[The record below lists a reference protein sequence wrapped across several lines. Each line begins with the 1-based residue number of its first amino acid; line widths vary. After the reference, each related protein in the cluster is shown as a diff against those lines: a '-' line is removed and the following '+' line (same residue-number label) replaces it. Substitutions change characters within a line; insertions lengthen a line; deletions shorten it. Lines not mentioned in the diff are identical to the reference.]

1 MSQFI
6 IYKDGRKPIERPG
19 EIASRDELIKN
30 ISAYKQTDQ
39 TDIYDYVCT
48 KYDSKGKISPIYQRF
63 FKNFINSKANC
74 YKNYFERV
82 VSGNDIA
89 LIDWD
94 ALNLAFETA
103 ERYMHISNESIIY
116 VKSLNE
122 FIVYDAS
129 QYKQVGDN
137 YYITTDKGSF
147 VIKSDGVY
155 QLTNQKIDNSEQSNY
170 VEELL
175 YQTPIS
181 PIIKFSVGIPVQFN
195 SLVQLE
201 WDFIADLSWGVYNA
215 GPKLLSQYI
224 VSSDE
229 DADKLKQ
236 SVGNLG
242 RTTKVVKTSVNDK
255 ISMIETGD
263 LNNLK
268 DLVGVYNDLVK
279 QAAVSQGVDKNGVN
293 LMTFFES
300 GIAKIVELSYV
311 NDKRKEY
318 FRIYKMAE
326 KKMYE
331 VLSRLFGIKIGLVL
345 LKFYPIQFFETVPDD
360 YVESVTLTE
369 SEYQQFLL
377 KKNNK
382 ITESQ
387 KTEEKK
393 TQQPTEPQN
402 NPE

>member
-6 IYKDGRKPIERPG
+6 VYKEAGRRVERPN
-19 EIASRDELIKN
+19 ETASRDELIRN
-30 ISAYKQTDQ
+30 IEAYKQLDATE
-39 TDIYDYVCT
+39 IYDYVCT

-82 VSGNDIA
+82 VSGDDIS

-103 ERYMHISNESIIY
+103 ERYMHVSNESIIY
-116 VKSLNE
+116 VKSLSE
-122 FIVYDAS
+122 FVVYDAS
-129 QYKQVGDN
+129 QYRQINDD
-137 YYITTDKGSF
+137 YYITTEKGSF
-147 VIKSDGVY
+147 VIKPNGVY
-155 QLTNQKIDNSEQSNY
+155 QNTTQKADNSEQSNY
-170 VEELL
+170 MQQLL
-175 YQTPIS
+175 YQTPVS

-224 VSSDE
+224 VASDE
-229 DADKLKQ
+229 DEDKLKKAT
-236 SVGNLG
+236 GNLG
-242 RTTKVVKTSVNDK
+242 RTTKIMKTAMNDK

-268 DLVGVYNDLVK
+268 DLVGIYNDLVK

-331 VLSRLFGIKIGLVL
+331 VLSKLFGIKIGLVL
-345 LKFYPIQFFETVPDD
+345 LKFYPIQFFETIPAD

-369 SEYQQFLL
+369 AEYKEFLL

-387 KTEEKK
+387 
-393 TQQPTEPQN
+393 TQTDPVDVTEPQN